1 MSRTSSSTLSSRSR
15 TEELVLDNVKD
26 VVFDVEDELVL
37 DVEVRV
43 LDLVFDMRKVSSTS
57 GTSR

>member
-15 TEELVLDNVKD
+15 TEELVLDNVED
-26 VVFDVEDELVL
+26 VVLNVEDLVL

-43 LDLVFDMRKVSSTS
+43 VDLVFDMRKVSSTS

>member
-1 MSRTSSSTLSSRSR
+1 MSSRSR
-15 TEELVLDNVKD
+15 TEKLVLDIVED

>member
-15 TEELVLDNVKD
+15 TEELVFDNVED

>member
-1 MSRTSSSTLSSRSR
+1 MSRTSLSTLSSRSR
-15 TEELVLDNVKD
+15 TEELVLD

>member
-15 TEELVLDNVKD
+15 TEELVLDNVED